1 VNAKAP
7 AELPNAYD
15 RWRRSRLG
23 QITDAIEERLILRLL
38 GPVKGLRVL
47 DVGCGDGVLGS
58 ALAHRGAHV
67 TGIDTD
73 TRMLEAA
80 RRRADS
86 ESVDLDLVQ
95 GRAEALPFADATFDR
110 VVAVTV
116 LCFVRDVGQASGEMA
131 RVLKPGGRLVIGELG
146 RWNLWA
152 ALRRVRGWL
161 GASTWQAARFHTA
174 RELRSVLEA
183 HGLTAVE
190 TVGAVY
196 YPPIGAAAALL
207 ARVDAWWAHW
217 TNVGAAFIAV
227 CAYRAVPAGPTTL
240 NIEASREYITL

>member
-1 VNAKAP
+1 VNATAP
-7 AELPNAYD
+7 SELPNAYD

-38 GPVKGLRVL
+38 DPVEGSRVL
-47 DVGCGDGVLGS
+47 DVGCGDGMLGV
-58 ALAHRGAHV
+58 ALARRGAHV

-73 TRMLEAA
+73 TRMLETA
-80 RRRADS
+80 RRRVES

-116 LCFVRDVGQASGEMA
+116 LCFVRDVSRATGEMA

-146 RWNLWA
+146 RWSLWA

-174 RELRSVLEA
+174 KELRSALEA
-183 HGLTAVE
+183 RGLTVAE

-196 YPPIGAAAALL
+196 YPPVGAAAALL
-207 ARVDAWWAHW
+207 ARVDAWCAHR
-217 TNVGAAFIAV
+217 TSVGAAFIAV
-227 CAYRAVPAGPTTL
+227 CAYRAKPA
-240 NIEASREYITL
+240 RELHT